1 MANRFGKKRVTVIV
15 AAAAMNLGAAVLAQN
30 ISPPPSPNTTR
41 AALLT
46 LEYPVTAGDVTDR
59 AYRVVGRVET
69 DVRKATIFSR
79 APSQRHVYRELW
91 ERARRLG
98 ADGVVNATYG
108 DSRVT
113 ALSWGA
119 RRAGGDAIRFLTD
132 EEVAAGGAAPPAQGD

>member
-1 MANRFGKKRVTVIV
+1 MASIGNRRRL
-15 AAAAMNLGAAVLAQN
+15 AAITIIAAMNVGVAVLAQN
-30 ISPPPSPNTTR
+30 IAPPLSPNTTR
-41 AALLT
+41 AALT
-46 LEYPVTAGDVTDR
+46 ALEYPVTSGDVTDR

-132 EEVAAGGAAPPAQGD
+132 AEIAARDAAPPAQGD